1 MSLSDIYLK
10 MPFDWLTDQKK
21 TGGYFFFDLLDG
33 FKAGLFRHM
42 CGKAC
47 WIVGWVEKKRDS
59 VFFWPV
65 GWIGD
70 WPDLI
75 YV

>member
-1 MSLSDIYLK
+1 MSDIYLK
-10 MPFDWLTDQKK
+10 MPVDWLTDQKK
-21 TGGYFFFDLLDG
+21 REGIFFLTCWMDSRLVNSDICVEKPVGSLDG
-33 FKAGLFRHM
+33 S
-42 CGKAC
+42 
-47 WIVGWVEKKRDS
+47 KKNGT
-59 VFFWPV
+59 VFFFWPV